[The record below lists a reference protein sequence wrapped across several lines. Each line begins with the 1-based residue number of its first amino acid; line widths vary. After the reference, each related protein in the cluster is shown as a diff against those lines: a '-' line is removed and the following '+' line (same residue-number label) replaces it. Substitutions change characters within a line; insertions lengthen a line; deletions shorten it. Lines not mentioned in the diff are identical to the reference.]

1 MITATGVGLGGLLEE
16 YYAALAAGDPGRL
29 PLAADVRFTENGQ
42 RIAIGTG
49 LWATATGAADSR
61 VVTVSQEAYGP
72 GGTVGQVA
80 GWGMITE
87 GGPDGEDAL
96 LGVRLKTTGKV
107 ISEIETLAVRR
118 KPFGRDTFP
127 PSLYE
132 PSPRMLEVI
141 EPSDRGSREDLVKAA
156 NGYFDGVSHDDADLI
171 PAADDCIRI
180 ENGLQTVLN
189 PDGVGF
195 PEGFV
200 TSGGLGRGVRAQ
212 IRALAFRYIADIRDR
227 RAVAT
232 DTDRGLVLVCCF
244 FDHPGQPRDGG
255 FTSPIATPNS
265 MMIWELFKV
274 AGGLIRRI
282 EAIWAAF
289 PYGMRA
295 GW

>member
-1 MITATGVGLGGLLEE
+1 
-16 YYAALAAGDPGRL
+16 
-29 PLAADVRFTENGQ
+29 
-42 RIAIGTG
+42 
-49 LWATATGAADSR
+49 
-61 VVTVSQEAYGP
+61 
-72 GGTVGQVA
+72 
-80 GWGMITE
+80 
-87 GGPDGEDAL
+87 
-96 LGVRLKTTGKV
+96 
-107 ISEIETLAVRR
+107 
-118 KPFGRDTFP
+118 
-127 PSLYE
+127 
-132 PSPRMLEVI
+132 MLEVI
-141 EPSDRGSREDLVKAA
+141 EPSDRGTREDLVRAA

-200 TSGGLGRGVRAQ
+200 TSGGLGRGVREQ
-212 IRALAFRYIADIRDR
+212 IRALAFRYIEDIRDR
-227 RAVAT
+227 RVVAT